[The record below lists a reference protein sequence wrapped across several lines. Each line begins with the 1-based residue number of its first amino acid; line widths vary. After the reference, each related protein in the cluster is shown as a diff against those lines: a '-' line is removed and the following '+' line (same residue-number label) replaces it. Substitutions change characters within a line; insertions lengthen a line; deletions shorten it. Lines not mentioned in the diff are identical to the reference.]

1 MKIYI
6 VTGMSGSGKSS
17 ALKILED
24 IGFYCIDN
32 LPIDLV
38 PKVLNLLN
46 SLEET
51 PSNIALGLDA
61 RSYGDFSKTNRVL
74 TNLRAS
80 GYELNILFLDAGD
93 EMLICRYKETRRQ
106 HPLFIKTQSI
116 EDSINAERVLLLELK
131 MMSNHIIDTS
141 YMQLK
146 ELKQAITDALSDD
159 DIRANFF
166 ITVLSFGYKYGIPK
180 DADIIFDVRFL
191 PNPYYLEDLRSKT
204 GLDKDVQDYVL
215 NNETTSVFLEKLKDM
230 MFFLIPNYIKEGKSQ
245 LVIGIGCTGGKH
257 RSVTLA
263 TKLYEALESSGQYSK
278 YLNHRDIKR

>member
-1 MKIYI
+1 MKVYI

-24 IGFYCIDN
+24 LGFYCIDN

-38 PKVLNLLN
+38 PKVLDLLKNLD
-46 SLEET
+46 ET
-51 PSNIALGLDA
+51 PSHIALGLDA

-74 TNLRAS
+74 TNLKDL
-80 GYELNILFLDAGD
+80 GYELRIIFLDAGD

-106 HPLFIKTQSI
+106 HPLFLKTKSI
-116 EDSINAERVLLLELK
+116 EESIQDERELLLKLK
-131 MMSNHIIDTS
+131 SMSNHIIDTS

-146 ELKQAITDALSDD
+146 GLKQSISAALKDD
-159 DIRANFF
+159 DIQTNFF

-191 PNPYYLEDLRSKT
+191 PNPYYVEELRPKT
-204 GLDKDVQDYVL
+204 GLDQDVQDYVL
-215 NNETTSVFLEKLKDM
+215 NNETTSIFMEKLKDM

-263 TKLYEALESSGQYSK
+263 TKLYDSLDNSGQYSK

>member
-1 MKIYI
+1 
-6 VTGMSGSGKSS
+6 
-17 ALKILED
+17 LD
-24 IGFYCIDN
+24 
-32 LPIDLV
+32 
-38 PKVLNLLN
+38 
-46 SLEET
+46 ET
-51 PSNIALGLDA
+51 PSHIALGLDA

-74 TNLRAS
+74 TNLKDL
-80 GYELNILFLDAGD
+80 GYELRIIFLDAGD

-106 HPLFIKTQSI
+106 HPLFLKTKSI
-116 EDSINAERVLLLELK
+116 EESIQDERELLLKLK
-131 MMSNHIIDTS
+131 SMSNHIIDTS

-146 ELKQAITDALSDD
+146 GLKQSISAALKDD
-159 DIRANFF
+159 DIQTNFF

-191 PNPYYLEDLRSKT
+191 PNPYYVEELRPKT
-204 GLDKDVQDYVL
+204 GLDQDVQDYVL
-215 NNETTSVFLEKLKDM
+215 NNETTSIFMEKLKDM

-263 TKLYEALESSGQYSK
+263 TKLYDSLDNSGQYSK

>member
-1 MKIYI
+1 MKVYI

-24 IGFYCIDN
+24 LGFYCIDN

-38 PKVLNLLN
+38 PKVLDLLKNLD
-46 SLEET
+46 ET
-51 PSNIALGLDA
+51 PSHIALGLDA

-74 TNLRAS
+74 TNLKDL
-80 GYELNILFLDAGD
+80 GYELRIIFLDAGD

-106 HPLFIKTQSI
+106 HPLFLKTKSI
-116 EDSINAERVLLLELK
+116 EESIQDERELLLKLK
-131 MMSNHIIDTS
+131 SMSNYIIDTS

-146 ELKQAITDALSDD
+146 GLKQSISAALKDD
-159 DIRANFF
+159 DIQTNFF

-191 PNPYYLEDLRSKT
+191 PNPYYVEELRPKT
-204 GLDKDVQDYVL
+204 GLDQDVQDYVL
-215 NNETTSVFLEKLKDM
+215 NNETTSIFMEKLKDM

-263 TKLYEALESSGQYSK
+263 TKLYDSLDNSGQYSK